1 MRKHKKGAMNLSI
14 EIIIVIVLAKTL
26 LGLGLNFI
34 RTQIKSISE
43 TATTVQEQ
51 TRQSI
56 LDDLRVGN
64 KKLSFPTGR
73 VTLSPNERKDLAVGV
88 QNLEDVPITF
98 TLKVFWRDPAAT
110 APGTEFKELT
120 PKSKLDSADA
130 TIGIFLWDNTAQELG
145 QGEARVI
152 PLNFQAPSI
161 KDTYLYKI
169 EIWRTDAGPSAPAT
183 YDAKTF
189 FVTVG

>member
-14 EIIIVIVLAKTL
+14 EVIIVIVLAMTL

-34 RTQIKSISE
+34 RTQIRSISD

-51 TRQSI
+51 TRSAI

-73 VTLSPNERKDLAVGV
+73 VTLAGNERKDLAVGV
-88 QNLEDVPITF
+88 QNLEDVPIDF
-98 TLKVFWRDPAAT
+98 TLKVSYRDDDQS
-110 APGTEFKELT
+110 FKELQ
-120 PKSKLDSADA
+120 PDSKLDADLDKK
-130 TIGIFLWDNTAQELG
+130 TGIFFWDNTPQKLG
-145 QGEARVI
+145 QGESRVI
-152 PLNFQAPSI
+152 GLYYQSPST

-169 EIWRTDAGPSAPAT
+169 EIARTDTPSI